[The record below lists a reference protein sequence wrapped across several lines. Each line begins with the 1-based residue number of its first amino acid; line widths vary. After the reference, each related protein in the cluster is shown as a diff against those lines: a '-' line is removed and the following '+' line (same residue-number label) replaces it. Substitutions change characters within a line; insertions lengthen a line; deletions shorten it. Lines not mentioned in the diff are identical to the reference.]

1 MQPVFPIPPSYAPKT
16 VQVLPDTD
24 TQFEAGTVLTVRHAR
39 ASVLCVTHPETQED
53 CYIRRA
59 FVRAVD

>member
-16 VQVLPDTD
+16 VEVLYDND
-24 TQFEAGTVLTVRHAR
+24 AGLLPGTILEVRHAR
-39 ASVLCVTHPETQED
+39 ASVLCVIHPETQED

-59 FVRAVD
+59 LVRAVD

>member
-1 MQPVFPIPPSYAPKT
+1 MHPVFPVPPSYAPKT
-16 VQVLPDTD
+16 VEVLADTQE
-24 TQFEAGTVLTVRHAR
+24 QFEAGTILTVRHAR
-39 ASVLCVTHPETQED
+39 ASVLCVVHPETQED